1 MITQERLK
9 KLLLLREDGWFENLT
24 NRSSRACKGQ
34 IAGTFTPQGYVQIQ
48 IDGVFYKAHQ
58 LVWLYVYGYIPD
70 EMDHRNGNRHD
81 NRPANLRK
89 ATRAQNNANSD
100 RQTGEGGL
108 RGVTWFA
115 RDLKWQAQIKIDGRS
130 KHLGYFDTVEQA
142 HVAYLNAADIVH
154 GEYAFHNRDN
164 PRS

>member
-1 MITQERLK
+1 MITQARLK
-9 KLLLLREDGWFENLT
+9 ELLYLREDGWFENLT
-24 NRSSRACKGQ
+24 NRSSRARKGE
-34 IAGTFTPQGYVQIQ
+34 IAGTISTQGYVQIQ
-48 IDGVFYKAHQ
+48 IDGVFYKAHH

-70 EMDHRNGNRHD
+70 EMDHKNGIRHENHLD
-81 NRPANLRK
+81 NLREC
-89 ATRAQNNANSD
+89 TRSQNNANSE

-115 RDLKWQAQIKIDGRS
+115 RDQKWLAQIKIDGRS

-142 HVAYLNAADIVH
+142 HAAYLNAADLIH
-154 GEYAFHNRDN
+154 GEFAIHNRQ